1 MKYIDIHAHLDFP
14 DFDLDREQII
24 ADMKSQSIGSFN
36 IGTSLQSSKNSI
48 YLAEQN
54 ENIWAIVGIHPIHV
68 NESLITDLDLIEPLI
83 ENERCVGIGECGL
96 DFFREADDMEN
107 KKRQLSFFEKQ
118 IELAIKYDKP
128 LMIHCRKAYPE
139 TLEVLKSYKKT
150 NPQLHA
156 HFHFFT
162 ESIDTARTILDLG
175 FTVSFTGV
183 ITFVSDYEELVKF
196 VPLDSMMIE
205 TDSPYVAPKSNR
217 GKRNDPRNVIEIAQ
231 KISQIKEIPEDEISN
246 IFIKNTKTIFKI
258 SL

>member
-14 DFDLDREQII
+14 DFDLDREQVI

-36 IGTSLQSSKNSI
+36 IGTGLESSQNSI
-48 YLAEQN
+48 SLAEQN

-83 ENERCVGIGECGL
+83 GHERCVGIGECGL

-107 KKRQLSFFEKQ
+107 RKIQLAFFEKQ
-118 IELAIKYDKP
+118 IELAIKYNKP

-139 TLEVLKSYKKT
+139 TLDVLASYKKT
-150 NPQLHA
+150 NPELHA

-162 ESIDTARTILDLG
+162 ESIDTAREILDLG
-175 FTVSFTGV
+175 YTVSFTGV
-183 ITFVSDYEELVKF
+183 ITFIPNYEELVRF
-196 VPLDSMMIE
+196 VPLDSMMVE

-217 GKRNDPRNVIEIAQ
+217 GKRNDPRNVIEIVQ
-231 KISQIKEIPEDEISN
+231 KISQIKELPEDDLSEK
-246 IFIKNTKTIFKI
+246 FIENTRKIFKI
-258 SL
+258 ST